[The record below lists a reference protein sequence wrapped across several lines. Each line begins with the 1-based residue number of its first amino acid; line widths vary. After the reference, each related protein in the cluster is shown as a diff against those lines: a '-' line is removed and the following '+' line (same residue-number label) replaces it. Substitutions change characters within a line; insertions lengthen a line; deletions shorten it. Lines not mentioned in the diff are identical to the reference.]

1 MSAVTPSSVRF
12 SWSPATSDGSA
23 TITSYTVKFL
33 QQDGSTYSTSNE
45 CDGSS
50 SIIINNLYCD
60 VPMTVFLASP
70 FSLSKGD
77 LIKAVVLATNEIGD
91 SVNSDLNTS
100 GILVQTV
107 PDTPSTGPSRGSAST
122 STSIT
127 VDYGPDTED
136 GGSTILSYSLE
147 WDQGTS
153 TWVSLIGETVYST
166 ANQFQISSLTT
177 GDSYKFRYRVFNAH
191 GWSDY
196 SPETQI
202 IVASAPDQITVL
214 SVTQSTVNSANVL
227 ISWTA
232 PASNG
237 AALSAYLVEIRQSDG
252 TTFTEDSAN
261 CDGSDSNILAAASCE
276 VPMSSLWA
284 APYTLT

>member
-1 MSAVTPSSVRF
+1 
-12 SWSPATSDGSA
+12 
-23 TITSYTVKFL
+23 
-33 QQDGSTYSTSNE
+33 
-45 CDGSS
+45 
-50 SIIINNLYCD
+50 
-60 VPMTVFLASP
+60 MTVFLASP

-166 ANQFQISSLTT
+166 ANQF
-177 GDSYKFRYRVFNAH
+177 
-191 GWSDY
+191 
-196 SPETQI
+196 
-202 IVASAPDQITVL
+202 
-214 SVTQSTVNSANVL
+214 
-227 ISWTA
+227 
-232 PASNG
+232 
-237 AALSAYLVEIRQSDG
+237 
-252 TTFTEDSAN
+252 
-261 CDGSDSNILAAASCE
+261 
-276 VPMSSLWA
+276 
-284 APYTLT
+284 